1 MPELTPDEEDDS
13 LLSLLAPL
21 VLLALIVAALAF
33 VCCGPGSAPPP
44 ADEPRSPRPH
54 SYRSTVAMLRD
65 EAAEDAADALA
76 EDDAGYD
83 ALDDDEINELRA
95 AQRGGE
101 SFFDMMLRVGRRKQ
115 E

>member
-1 MPELTPDEEDDS
+1 MGRWTDGHRRLLGTAPAAPRPADALVPGMS
-13 LLSLLAPL
+13 L
-21 VLLALIVAALAF
+21 
-33 VCCGPGSAPPP
+33 SAPPP